1 TMEEMLDQIAERFT
15 ITPAKADHDSTSKRF
30 WVPGGYFGI
39 IPNESAPFCSTCSRL
54 RLTSNGKLIGCLS
67 NPEETSIRHLLDE
80 PNPEEKLK
88 SLVLESVSY
97 KQSSFTGSDLV
108 MSKIGG

>member
-1 TMEEMLDQIAERFT
+1 LI
-15 ITPAKADHDSTSKRF
+15 
-30 WVPGGYFGI
+30 
-39 IPNESAPFCSTCSRL
+39 L
-54 RLTSNGKLIGCLS
+54 NGKLVGCLS